1 MPRVKKREI
10 ARPSRWKLLL
20 RRQRRLLKP
29 LSLSLFSFAAVMV
42 ALLVLHSAQ
51 TGGAASRVQKSFARA
66 IDLRVQTIEIK
77 NRSNTPEP
85 LLRAALGVNVG
96 DPILGFSVSGARD
109 RIESLSWVEHVAVER
124 RLPST
129 IVVDLT
135 ERRPFAIWQNQG
147 KFLLIDRDGQVVT
160 NEDVAQFGSLPL
172 VVGAGAPPFAAP
184 LLDALEAVPDIH
196 DRVAAMVRVGE
207 RRWNLQLKNGITVML
222 PEDHEAAALQ
232 RLHELEL
239 SQSLLDRPLVFVDLR
254 LKDRLA
260 VRVKPAAAAGTA
272 PQAMPEA
279 HPPEAAN
286 RRAT

>member
-10 ARPSRWKLLL
+10 ARPSRLKLLL

-29 LSLSLFSFAAVMV
+29 LSLSVFSFAIVLAG
-42 ALLVLHSAQ
+42 LLVVHSAQ
-51 TGGAASRVQKSFARA
+51 TGGTAARVQKNFARA

-85 LLRAALGVNVG
+85 LLRAALGVSVG

-109 RIESLSWVEHVAVER
+109 RIESLSWVENVAVER
-124 RLPST
+124 RLPGT

-147 KFLLIDRDGQVVT
+147 KFQLIDRNGQTVT
-160 NEDVAQFGSLPL
+160 NEDVAQFASLPL
-172 VVGAGAPPFAAP
+172 VVGAGAPPFAAA
-184 LLDALEAVPDIH
+184 LLDALEKLPDIH

-207 RRWNLQLKNGITVML
+207 RRWNLQLKNGIIVML
-222 PEDHEAAALQ
+222 PEGQEDAALQ
-232 RLHELEL
+232 RLHDLQI

-260 VRVKPAAAAGTA
+260 VRVKPSA
-272 PQAMPEA
+272 QIVVPEA

>member
-10 ARPSRWKLLL
+10 ARPSRLKLML
-20 RRQRRLLKP
+20 RRQKRLLKP
-29 LSLSLFSFAAVMV
+29 LSLSVFGFAAVM
-42 ALLVLHSAQ
+42 AGLLVFHSAQ
-51 TGGAASRVQKSFARA
+51 TGGAAARVQRSFARA
-66 IDLRVQTIEIK
+66 IDLRVQDIEIK
-77 NRSNTPEP
+77 NRQNTPEP

-222 PEDHEAAALQ
+222 PEDHEPAALQ
-232 RLHELEL
+232 RLHELQT
-239 SQSLLDRPLVFVDLR
+239 SQNLLDRPLVFIDLR

-260 VRVKPAAAAGTA
+260 VRVKPAAAVAA

>member
-10 ARPSRWKLLL
+10 ARPSRIKLLL

-29 LSLSLFSFAAVMV
+29 LSLSVFSFAAVMG
-42 ALLVLHSAQ
+42 ALLVFHSAQ
-51 TGGAASRVQKSFARA
+51 TGGAAARVQKSFARA
-66 IDLRVQTIEIK
+66 IDLRVQDIEIK
-77 NRSNTPEP
+77 NRQNTPEP

-172 VVGAGAPPFAAP
+172 VVGAGAPPFAAA
-184 LLDALEAVPDIH
+184 LLDSLEAQPDIH

-232 RLHELEL
+232 RLQELQT
-239 SQSLLDRPLVFVDLR
+239 SQSLLDRPLVFIDLR

-260 VRVKPAAAAGTA
+260 VRAKPAAAVTA

>member
-10 ARPSRWKLLL
+10 ARPSRLKLLL

-29 LSLSLFSFAAVMV
+29 LSLSVFSFAIVLAG
-42 ALLVLHSAQ
+42 LLVVHSAQ
-51 TGGAASRVQKSFARA
+51 TGGTAARVQKNFARA

-85 LLRAALGVNVG
+85 LLRAALGVSVG

-109 RIESLSWVEHVAVER
+109 RIESLSWVENVAVER
-124 RLPST
+124 RLPGT

-147 KFLLIDRDGQVVT
+147 KFQLIDRNGQTVT
-160 NEDVAQFGSLPL
+160 NEDVAQFASLPL
-172 VVGAGAPPFAAP
+172 VVGAGAPPFAAA
-184 LLDALEAVPDIH
+184 LLDALEKLPDIH

-207 RRWNLQLKNGITVML
+207 RRWNLQLKNGIIVML
-222 PEDHEAAALQ
+222 PEGQEDAALQ
-232 RLHELEL
+232 RLHDLQT

-260 VRVKPAAAAGTA
+260 VRVKPSA
-272 PQAMPEA
+272 QIVVPEA